1 MTLTKEQ
8 LRAIHAK
15 KGSSGVSSRSHKA
28 GNRQITIK
36 TKPKKAPVRIPKRV
50 PIVIPKGDI
59 RHMLTEKEVNEWEDT
74 VHSEII
80 GVETG
85 RFEGRNTVEVKFL
98 NGENWF
104 EFQTMKE
111 QNDWFSNYYPGLN
124 KVPKVK
130 EGKFV
135 ELDHPKIEGYVTLM
149 SGLSLFKDRLMEK

>member
-1 MTLTKEQ
+1 MAKRLSKQQ
-8 LRAIHAK
+8 LKAIHAK
-15 KGSSGVSSRSHKA
+15 KGGGISSSNHKRTSTKQA
-28 GNRQITIK
+28 TIK
-36 TKPKKAPVRIPKRV
+36 RPARKAQVRIPK
-50 PIVIPKGDI
+50 ITIPKGDI
-59 RHMLTEKEVNEWEDT
+59 RSHLTEAEIGEWEKAAG
-74 VHSEII
+74 SELISAK
-80 GVETG
+80 TG
-85 RFEGRNTVEVKFL
+85 RFEGRNTVEVKFQ
-98 NGENWF
+98 NGEEWF

>member
-1 MTLTKEQ
+1 MALTKEQ

-15 KGSSGVSSRSHKA
+15 KGSSGVSSRSHKT

-36 TKPKKAPVRIPKRV
+36 TKPKKA

-74 VHSEII
+74 VDSEII

-85 RFEGRNTVEVKFL
+85 RFEGKNTIEVKFL

-111 QNDWFSNYYPGLN
+111 QKTFFDKQDFEQDDS
-124 KVPKVK
+124 V
-130 EGKFV
+130 GKFIEV
-135 ELDHPKIEGYVTLM
+135 DHPKIEGYVNLM

>member
-1 MTLTKEQ
+1 MVRRLTKQQ
-8 LRAIHAK
+8 LKAIHAK
-15 KGSSGVSSRSHKA
+15 KGGGISSSSHKTSTKQA
-28 GNRQITIK
+28 TIK
-36 TKPKKAPVRIPKRV
+36 RPARKAQVRIPK
-50 PIVIPKGDI
+50 ITIPTGDI
-59 RHMLTEKEVNEWEDT
+59 RSHLTEEEIGEWEKT
-74 VHSEII
+74 TGSELISAK
-80 GVETG
+80 TG
-85 RFEGRNTVEVKFL
+85 RFEGRNTIEVKFQ
-98 NGENWF
+98 NGEEWF